1 MKYTIE
7 TVDDNKVVETL
18 EIQGNKFT
26 ATWERVEDEDSCFDT
41 FKTIGKSLNSQIE
54 EAFDYDYALAM
65 DIKEVMC
72 DVDFLPDKFLN
83 FVEAWGE

>member
-7 TVDDNKVVETL
+7 AVDDKVIETL

-26 ATWERVEDEDSCFDT
+26 ATWEVAEDDGLSRSCRT
-41 FKTIGKSLNSQIE
+41 LGKSLDAQIQ
-54 EAFDYDYALAM
+54 EAFGYDDILA
-65 DIKEVMC
+65 E
-72 DVDFLPDKFLN
+72 DVEDLISSATFLPNKFFD